1 MNVFC
6 LKQGQG
12 FEILGGT
19 ILLEFPLSA
28 PAPPPP
34 IPPSRGCDKGQQ
46 YVI

>member
-1 MNVFC
+1 MNFFC

-12 FEILGGT
+12 FEVLGGT

-28 PAPPPP
+28 PPPH
-34 IPPSRGCDKGQQ
+34 PPSRGCDKRQQ